1 MSMDAEELG
10 TSMLGAV
17 RSVVGDRWPEIQQ
30 LAEDELEDLARVL
43 VRIELRQ
50 STGAISEA
58 EARALMRIHRN
69 TVETVL
75 AGIQGMTLVM
85 AEMAVNAA
93 MDVVRVAVNSSVG
106 FDLV

>member
-10 TSMLGAV
+10 ASMLGAV
-17 RSVVGDRWPEIQQ
+17 RSVVGERWPEIEQ
-30 LAEDELEDLARVL
+30 LAEDELGDLARVML
-43 VRIELRQ
+43 RIEFRQ
-50 STGAISEA
+50 STGTISEA

-85 AEMAVNAA
+85 AEVAVNAA
-93 MDVVRVAVNSSVG
+93 MDVVRGAVNSSVG